1 MEGQRIEHC
10 LRCTYLLTI
19 SANALKHEDQTMR
32 NLLALIGLVTVAV
45 KSYEWLN
52 DYQDLKKYKA
62 EREDSAS

>member
-1 MEGQRIEHC
+1 
-10 LRCTYLLTI
+10 
-19 SANALKHEDQTMR
+19 MR